1 METGWLASRS
11 VGYDSGGTPM
21 RLEVLR
27 YFLEIAHSGSVR
39 KASER
44 VNITPSALSRHIML
58 LEHTV
63 GAPLFERHA
72 RGMSLTIEGQILQK
86 YAQRTVSNV
95 DLVKSA
101 VAEIRG
107 LQSGS
112 IRVFAIEIVASS
124 VLFPMIRE
132 FLSQHSGVNVQ
143 VEIITR
149 SNADVLH
156 ALSRDEADIGVMY
169 KLNPASDLD
178 YFGEFETPFAVIASP
193 EHPFASKKQI
203 SVAELVGTSIA
214 TLGRENATR
223 RIVEK
228 ALASIGAELDYTL
241 QVNSIEMAKEFA
253 RTGMGITVLPS
264 IAAKVECSTGALVA
278 IPLSDWALRRV
289 RVALCT
295 HRAHTVSKTVAAFLE
310 LLRQRFDDTQEP
322 RRQCG

>member
-1 METGWLASRS
+1 
-11 VGYDSGGTPM
+11 M

-27 YFLEIAHSGSVR
+27 YFLEIARSGSVR

-44 VNITPSALSRHIML
+44 VNITPSALSRHIAI

-63 GAPLFERHA
+63 GAPLFERRA

-107 LQSGS
+107 LRGGV

-132 FLSQHSGVNVQ
+132 FLGQHSGITLQ
-143 VEIITR
+143 VEVITR
-149 SNADVLH
+149 DNNDVLH

-169 KLNPASDLD
+169 KLNPVSDLD
-178 YFGEFETPFAVIASP
+178 YYSEFETPFAVIAAP
-193 EHPFASKKQI
+193 THPFAQRKSI
-203 SVAELVGTSIA
+203 SVADLACTSVA
-214 TLGRENATR
+214 TLSRENATR

-228 ALASIGAELDYTL
+228 ALASIGVEVDYTL

-253 RTGMGITVLPS
+253 RTGMGVTVLPS
-264 IAAKVECSTGALVA
+264 IAARAECATGSLVA

-289 RVALCT
+289 RAAICT
-295 HRAHTVSKTVAAFLE
+295 HRDHPVPKTGAAFLE
-310 LLRQRFDDTQEP
+310 LLK
-322 RRQCG
+322 RRCAPI